1 MTTHAPVPLV
11 RVWAVAVAVLLATAL
26 ASRGLTRLTTPWPA
40 YGVGLIGLL
49 AVGVALVLS
58 WRGVGA
64 PGAHSAGVRRAIR
77 GALLVGALLW
87 LVAMI
92 FPFL

>member
-11 RVWAVAVAVLLATAL
+11 RVWAAAVAVLLAAVV

-49 AVGVALVLS
+49 AVGAALVLS
-58 WRGVGA
+58 WRGVGV
-64 PGAHSAGVRRAIR
+64 PGAHSAGARRAIR